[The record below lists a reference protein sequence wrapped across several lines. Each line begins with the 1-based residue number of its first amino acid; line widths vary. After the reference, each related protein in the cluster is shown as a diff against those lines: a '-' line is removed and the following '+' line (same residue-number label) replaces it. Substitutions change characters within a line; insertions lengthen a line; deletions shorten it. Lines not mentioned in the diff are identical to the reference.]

1 MAPESGT
8 SCKPTEAH
16 SSSDNLWIKFYSLSQ
31 KKATRF
37 DNSFF
42 SQKERKCGHILYTC
56 KSIFFPFLGHKKL
69 LLSSPRSLPNTGL
82 MMPTKGRHRRS
93 RSSVMGAS
101 KLTHNMRSNRTFFSD
116 TSLPEPI
123 CEPCSTSCS
132 FYVSAE
138 IFPCEDDGWWL
149 LLTELVIAA
158 LSRCCITTIQ
168 PLPEEKLG
176 CLKDAPDILEKEKPL
191 ARATCP
197 HKVKL
202 VKTFVVGKCD

>member
-1 MAPESGT
+1 MGQAASQP
-8 SCKPTEAH
+8 KPTQAAIIFEL
-16 SSSDNLWIKFYSLSQ
+16 NFTPCL
-31 KKATRF
+31 KKKPRGLTTVFFHKKKESVDIYYTRV
-37 DNSFF
+37 NPFF
-42 SQKERKCGHILYTC
+42 S
-56 KSIFFPFLGHKKL
+56 PFLGHKKL